1 MDKGIKDTGFSKL
14 LFYSFYQERR
24 EKAIINMGKELYND
38 LDLARLNLDSA
49 LSLFEH
55 EEGIITDAQKEA
67 FKAGFWA
74 CFQAMK

>member
-1 MDKGIKDTGFSKL
+1 MIKFGKGL
-14 LFYSFYQERR
+14 
-24 EKAIINMGKELYND
+24 INDID
-38 LDLARLNLDSA
+38 LELARLNLESA